1 MKNIKIVLTGGPCGG
16 KTSSIYNFANKLSN
30 KYNIL
35 IVEETARALLKLGYL
50 DEYPINTI
58 DFQDILFKIQF
69 INEYYSEQNSDLLLC
84 DRGLFD
90 ALAYID
96 EKAFEGLLTKNK
108 LDKNKLSTTYDKA
121 LYFRTIAYEYPESFC
136 LQRIYETPTSAIQ
149 RDIQTLQIWKDKIL
163 KTKYD
168 NTIGLEK
175 KQDIIFSELSKYLY
189 SSENNEHHN
198 LFEYYSGQYIK
209 TMQYDIGE
217 IVERNKIPDCIKTRT
232 LELIKW

>member
-96 EKAFEGLLTKNK
+96 EKAFEDYLL
-108 LDKNKLSTTYDKA
+108 
-121 LYFRTIAYEYPESFC
+121 
-136 LQRIYETPTSAIQ
+136 RI
-149 RDIQTLQIWKDKIL
+149 
-163 KTKYD
+163 
-168 NTIGLEK
+168 N
-175 KQDIIFSELSKYLY
+175 
-189 SSENNEHHN
+189 
-198 LFEYYSGQYIK
+198 
-209 TMQYDIGE
+209 
-217 IVERNKIPDCIKTRT
+217 
-232 LELIKW
+232 